1 MTNTTRA
8 IALGCLAG
16 ALTLLT
22 GCADNSGKTVAGRT
36 RSISNVQSG
45 TSLATEATLT
55 ITQHRDQATRLET
68 FALATAL
75 VGTGAEEA
83 LLRLPNGAEHE
94 LTADSSGAL
103 ALELDVE
110 DPTTLAGAY
119 SFLWF
124 DALGSRRSLTL
135 LATEDFPPFPTVTE
149 PTDRALVDPVDVDVR
164 WSWDGSGGLFELTA
178 EQTLP
183 LADDTYRAASLA
195 ELTYTIPLL
204 EPGARYRIQLEVG
217 DVPPGRAVRWVS
229 ATCLEVDTLQ

>member
-22 GCADNSGKTVAGRT
+22 GCADDSGKTVAGRT

-45 TSLATEATLT
+45 TSLASEAQLTLS
-55 ITQHRDQATRLET
+55 QHRDQVTHLET
-68 FALATAL
+68 FHLKTAL

-83 LLRLPNGAEHE
+83 LLRLPNGEEHE
-94 LTADSSGAL
+94 LAPDPSGFL
-103 ALELDVE
+103 ALELDVD

-135 LATEDFPPFPTVTE
+135 LATEDFPPFPTVTQ
-149 PTDRALVDPVDVDVR
+149 PADRALVDPVDVEVR
-164 WSWDGSGGLFELTA
+164 WSWDGSGGLFALA
-178 EQTLP
+178 AQQTLP
-183 LADDTYRAASLA
+183 VADDGYRAEPLA
-195 ELTYTIPLL
+195 ELTHTIPLL

-217 DVPPGRAVRWVS
+217 DAPPGHAVRWVS
-229 ATCLEVDTLQ
+229 ATCLDVDTLQ